1 MLYDVIVVGAR
12 CAGSAIA
19 MLLAR
24 QGHRV
29 LMIDQGSF
37 PSDVRT
43 STHLVWHAGVDR
55 LARWGLLDTLQQRG
69 CYLLRE
75 LSLDLGDAVI
85 QGHAAGA
92 EVGAAMAPRRI
103 VLDQVL
109 LEAAL
114 AAGAHLRECTSF
126 ESVIEQNGRVVG
138 IRVRDAEGQVSEL
151 SCRLLIGADGRTSP
165 VARAVGARVYNEFS
179 KTQGAYNTYAYF
191 TGVKTHDIEFFG
203 RPERMIY
210 TWPTNTSGQ
219 VLVGILQPGGAPR
232 VDREH
237 IETRFFEE
245 LDALV
250 PELATRLRQ
259 GQRVED
265 WLGVSIN
272 TQCRQ
277 ASGPGWCLL
286 GDAGITIDPFT
297 AGGITNALRDAEAL
311 SVRLHCGLS
320 GQADLDEALAGF
332 EEERNAVS
340 LPLFHFAQQAAELAL
355 PSEDIMKMF
364 EALIGNQAQID
375 RYFGVYAQ
383 TVPIDDFFGPENQK
397 TLLAEHAARATQ
409 AASAVTAD

>member
-29 LMIDQGSF
+29 LMIDQGTF

-55 LARWGLLDTLQQRG
+55 LARWGLLDTLLARG
-69 CYLLRE
+69 CYPLKE
-75 LSLDLGDAVI
+75 LSLDLGEAVI
-85 QGHAAGA
+85 EGHATGA

-103 VLDQVL
+103 VFDQVL
-109 LEAAL
+109 QDAAL
-114 AAGAHLRECTSF
+114 AAGAELRERTTF
-126 ESVIEQNGRVVG
+126 ERLIEQDGRVVG
-138 IRVRDAEGQVSEL
+138 IQMRDADGQVSEL
-151 SCRLLIGADGRTSP
+151 SCRMLIGADGRTSQ

-191 TGVKTHDIEFFG
+191 TGVPVRDIEFYG

-210 TWPTNTSGQ
+210 TWPTNTSGE
-219 VLVGILQPGGAPR
+219 VLVGILQPGQAPR
-232 VDREH
+232 VEREQ
-237 IETRFFEE
+237 IERHVFDE

-250 PELATRLRQ
+250 PDLAARLRQ

-277 ASGPGWCLL
+277 ATGPGWCLL
-286 GDAGITIDPFT
+286 GDAGVTIDPFT

-311 SVRLHCGLS
+311 SVRLHQGLS
-320 GQADLDEALAGF
+320 GQTSLDEALAGF

-340 LPLFHFAQQAAELAL
+340 LPLFHFAQQAAELA
-355 PSEDIMKMF
+355 PPNEDVMKMF
-364 EALIGNQAQID
+364 EALIGNQPQID

-383 TVPIDDFFGPENQK
+383 TVPIQDFFGPDNLQV
-397 TLLAEHAARATQ
+397 LLAEHAARTANPPTT
-409 AASAVTAD
+409 VTPV